1 MASSKLV
8 AAVLLA
14 LALVAATA
22 PHPSQAA
29 RAEPCCDD
37 ESESPAP
44 SPSPGA
50 PPATASSCMSWF
62 MGMTPCM
69 DFFTDAGVAA
79 PSSSCCKGLESLV
92 DGAAICLCHAMNGD
106 IDNYMPAS
114 TDFSRVSDLPSTCGV
129 ALPVETLS
137 MCSTEPVPPLIPSSP
152 PSS

>member
-8 AAVLLA
+8 AAAAVLLA

-44 SPSPGA
+44 SPSPG
-50 PPATASSCMSWF
+50 TASSCMSWF

-137 MCSTEPVPPLIPSSP
+137 MCSTEPVPPLIPPSP
-152 PSS
+152 RA